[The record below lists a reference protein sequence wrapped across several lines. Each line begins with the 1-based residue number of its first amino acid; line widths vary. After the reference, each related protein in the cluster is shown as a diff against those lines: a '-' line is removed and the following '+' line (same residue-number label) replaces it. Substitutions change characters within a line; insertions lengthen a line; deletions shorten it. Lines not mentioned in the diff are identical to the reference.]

1 MRRLVL
7 LEHTSLDGYLAG
19 PHGHMDWIR
28 VDDEL
33 WDYVTPIIDAADTA
47 IYGRIT
53 YQMMQAYW
61 PTAADDPNASAHD
74 IHHSQWTRTATKL
87 VFSRTLPAA
96 PWDASGDATLI
107 RDDVATVI
115 RQLRQQSGR
124 DLVLLGSASLARTL
138 IRDGLVDEYRVN
150 VNPVVVGGGT
160 RLFPDT
166 TSVRQL
172 CLESSRIFQS
182 GVVGLHYTAATP
194 S

>member
-7 LEHTSLDGYLAG
+7 LEHMSLDGYLAG
-19 PHGHMDWIR
+19 PGGDMHWIR

-61 PTAADDPNASAHD
+61 PTAAD
-74 IHHSQWTRTATKL
+74 
-87 VFSRTLPAA
+87 
-96 PWDASGDATLI
+96 
-107 RDDVATVI
+107 ATVI
-115 RQLRQQSGR
+115 SQLRRQSGK

-138 IRDGLVDEYRVN
+138 IRDGVVDEYRIN

-160 RLFPDT
+160 PLFPDA

-172 CLESSRIFQS
+172 SLESSRIFQS
-182 GVVGLHYTAATP
+182 GVVGLHYTAAAP